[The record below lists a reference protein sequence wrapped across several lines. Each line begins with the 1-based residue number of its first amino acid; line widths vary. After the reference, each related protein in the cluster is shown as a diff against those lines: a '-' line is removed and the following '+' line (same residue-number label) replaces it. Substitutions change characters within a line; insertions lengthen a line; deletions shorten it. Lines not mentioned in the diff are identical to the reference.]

1 METISRSLQQRKRL
15 EVFSRVR
22 WEAMTL
28 VEASIL
34 LRLSYR
40 QTKRVWCQ
48 YQASGCEGL
57 LHRVRGR
64 LSNRQWRVAAC
75 QAVHAWLDMAS
86 TERSVSPTSED
97 VLEGERPMTQVGRKI
112 SALDVEL
119 ILALSSQVKGRVE
132 RRNGTLQNR
141 LVKAIRRAGI
151 LGIGSANRFLDEQFL
166 PELNGRFTVSGR
178 ASESHHRAVMAEL
191 DLARAL
197 SIQKE
202 RAVHNDWTV
211 RWQNRNVRLS
221 CELSEPVQ
229 LRQRVTLCRQFDDSL
244 HVLVGEVQPGCS
256 PTRSEL
262 QGHDRKIPLGL
273 RRVRAKARNCE
284 RIIHRELS
292 RPDHRAPNAPF
303 AIASQRDVLWTRNRG
318 TLLTEYPTVAD
329 RISLHSSRG

>member
-178 ASESHHRAVMAEL
+178 ASESHHRAVTAAWL
-191 DLARAL
+191 DRHGFKYHG
-197 SIQKE
+197 IVFGKP
-202 RAVHNDWTV
+202 RGGNYHWIDN
-211 RWQNRNVRLS
+211 
-221 CELSEPVQ
+221 
-229 LRQRVTLCRQFDDSL
+229 
-244 HVLVGEVQPGCS
+244 H
-256 PTRSEL
+256 
-262 QGHDRKIPLGL
+262 I
-273 RRVRAKARNCE
+273 VRATRYNGRFTDLVKKEATIE
-284 RIIHRELS
+284 VFQED
-292 RPDHRAPNAPF
+292 RPNTGP
-303 AIASQRDVLWTRNRG
+303 
-318 TLLTEYPTVAD
+318 
-329 RISLHSSRG
+329 